1 MILQDTYKRT
11 IEKFSAFKVSDPKN
25 FDFPAEKY
33 SKFKFGSTNI
43 AREFGYTL
51 ADRFINQLF
60 KFSYT
65 GTPIVVLPSAY
76 SHIPTA
82 SYFMTIHFIDKLNQ
96 FLFDNGFSPVETG
109 KIHRSVTYRED
120 YGDMTAGERYN
131 LIKGDKFHIDEALL
145 KNKILIF
152 LDDIKITG
160 THERIIIKMLD
171 DFNIQN
177 HCYMLY
183 FAELT
188 DPGICPKTENYLNH
202 FFVKEISDLNS
213 IISQDDFEFNTRI
226 VKYILNSNH
235 ESCRQFLQ
243 CQSQS
248 FINELYFNALGN
260 EYYKFPEYLANLLE
274 IKALLSDYPESD
286 N

>member
-1 MILQDTYKRT
+1 MILKDTYKRT
-11 IEKFSAFKVSDPKN
+11 IEKFSAYQISDPMN

-33 SKFKFGSTNI
+33 SKFKFGSTHI

-51 ADRFINQLF
+51 ADHFINQLF
-60 KFSYT
+60 KFSYS
-65 GTPIVVLPSAY
+65 GKPIVVLPSAY

-96 FLFDNGFSPVETG
+96 FLYENGFSPVETG
-109 KIHRSVTYRED
+109 KISRSVTYRED
-120 YGDMTAGERYN
+120 YGDMTAEERYN
-131 LIKGDKFHIDEALL
+131 LIKGDKFHIDETQL

-160 THERIIIKMLD
+160 THERVIIKMLD
-171 DFNIQN
+171 DFDIQN

-188 DPGICPKTENYLNH
+188 DPAICPKTENYLNH
-202 FFVKEISDLNS
+202 FFVKKISDLQS
-213 IISQDDFEFNTRI
+213 IINQDDFEFNTRI
-226 VKYILNSNH
+226 VKYILNSNNLAC
-235 ESCRQFLQ
+235 SRFLQ
-243 CQSQS
+243 DQSQM
-248 FINELYFNALGN
+248 FIDKLYYKAIGN
-260 EYYKFPEYLANLLE
+260 EYYKFPEYETNLLAIE
-274 IKALLSDYPESD
+274 ELVS

>member
-1 MILQDTYKRT
+1 MILKDTYKRT
-11 IEKFSAFKVSDPKN
+11 IEKFSAFQISDPMN

-33 SKFKFGSTNI
+33 SKFKFGSTHI

-51 ADRFINQLF
+51 ADHFINKLF
-60 KFSYT
+60 KFSYS
-65 GTPIVVLPSAY
+65 GKPIVVLPSAY

-96 FLFDNGFSPVETG
+96 FLYENSFSPVETG
-109 KIHRSVTYRED
+109 KISRSVTYRED
-120 YGDMTAGERYN
+120 YGDMTADERYN
-131 LIKGDKFHIDEALL
+131 LIKGDKFHIDETQL

-160 THERIIIKMLD
+160 THERVIIKMLD
-171 DFNIQN
+171 DFDIQN

-188 DPGICPKTENYLNH
+188 DPAICPKTENYLNH
-202 FFVKEISDLNS
+202 FFVKKISDLQS

-235 ESCRQFLQ
+235 LACSRFLQ
-243 CQSQS
+243 DQSQM
-248 FINELYFNALGN
+248 FIDKLYYMAIGN
-260 EYYKFPEYLANLLE
+260 EYYKFAEYKANLLAIE
-274 IKALLSDYPESD
+274 KLVSDYPES
-286 N
+286 

>member
-1 MILQDTYKRT
+1 MILRDTYKRT
-11 IEKFSAFKVSDPKN
+11 IEKFSAFQVSDPRN

-51 ADRFINQLF
+51 ADRFINQRF
-60 KFSYT
+60 KFSYN
-65 GTPIVVLPSAY
+65 GEPIVVLPSAY

-82 SYFMTIHFIDKLNQ
+82 SCFMTFHFIDKLNL
-96 FLFDNGFSPVETG
+96 FLHENGYAPAETG

-120 YGDMTAGERYN
+120 YGDMSADERYN
-131 LIKGDKFHIDEALL
+131 LIKGDKFHIDELFL
-145 KNKILIF
+145 RNKMLIF

-160 THERIIIKMLD
+160 THERIIIRMLD
-171 DFNIQN
+171 DFGIHN

-188 DPGICPKTENYLNH
+188 DPAICPKTENYLNH
-202 FFVKEISDLNS
+202 FFVKDLSDLQHIVN
-213 IISQDDFEFNTRI
+213 QDDFEFNTRI
-226 VKYILNSNH
+226 VKYILNSNP
-235 ESCRQFLQ
+235 EACRKFLENQ
-243 CQSQS
+243 TNS
-248 FINELYFNALGN
+248 FINKLYYKALGN
-260 EYYKFPEYLANLLE
+260 EYYKFPEYKANLLT
-274 IKALLSDYPESD
+274 IKELKS

>member
-1 MILQDTYKRT
+1 MILKDTYKRT
-11 IEKFSAFKVSDPKN
+11 IEKFSAFQVSDPKN

-33 SKFKFGSTNI
+33 SKFKFGSTCI

-60 KFSYT
+60 KFSYE
-65 GTPIVVLPSAY
+65 GEPIVVMPSAY

-82 SYFMTIHFIDKLNQ
+82 SCFMSFHFIDKLNL
-96 FLFDNGFSPVETG
+96 FLYKNGYAPVETG

-120 YGDMTAGERYN
+120 YGEMSAEERFN
-131 LIKGDKFHIDEALL
+131 LIKGDKFQIDDLLL
-145 KNKILIF
+145 KNKMQIF
-152 LDDIKITG
+152 IDDIKITG

-171 DFNIQN
+171 DFGIHN

-188 DPGICPKTENYLNH
+188 DPAICPKTENYLNH
-202 FFVKEISDLNS
+202 FFVKDISDLQS
-213 IISQDDFEFNTRI
+213 IIDQPDFEFNTRI

-235 ESCRQFLQ
+235 EACRKFLEIQ
-243 CQSQS
+243 TGS
-248 FINELYFNALGN
+248 FINELYFKALGN
-260 EYYKFPEYLANLLE
+260 EYYKFTEYSVNLLA
-274 IKALLSDYPESD
+274 IESLVTKYSESE

>member
-1 MILQDTYKRT
+1 MILEDTYKRT
-11 IEKFSAFKVSDPKN
+11 IEKFSAFQVSDPKE

-33 SKFKFGSTNI
+33 SKFKFGSTHI
-43 AREFGYTL
+43 AREFGHTL
-51 ADRFINQLF
+51 ADRFINQMF
-60 KFSYT
+60 KFSYS
-65 GTPIVVLPSAY
+65 GDPIVVLPSAY

-82 SYFMTIHFIDKLNQ
+82 SYFMTIHFINKLNQ
-96 FLFDNGFSPVETG
+96 FLYENDYAPVETG
-109 KIHRSVTYRED
+109 KISRSVTYRED
-120 YGDMTAGERYN
+120 YGEMTAVERYN

-171 DFNIQN
+171 DFDIHN

-188 DPGICPKTENYLNH
+188 DPVICPKTENYLNH
-202 FFVKEISDLNS
+202 FFVKNLSDLHS
-213 IISQDDFEFNTRI
+213 IINHDDFEFNTRI

-235 ESCRQFLQ
+235 EECHKFLQ
-243 CQSQS
+243 CQSKT
-248 FINELYFNALGN
+248 FINTLYYNALGN
-260 EYYKFPEYLANLLE
+260 EYYKFPEYITNLRAIE
-274 IKALLSDYPESD
+274 ALVSE
-286 N
+286 

>member
-1 MILQDTYKRT
+1 MILKDTYKRT
-11 IEKFSAFKVSDPKN
+11 TEKFSAFNVTDPKN

-33 SKFKFGSTNI
+33 SKFKFGSTDI

-51 ADRFINQLF
+51 ADRFINQFF

-65 GTPIVVLPSAY
+65 GKPIVVLPSAY

-82 SYFMTIHFIDKLNQ
+82 SYFMTIHFVDKLNQ
-96 FLFDNGFSPVETG
+96 FLYKNGYSPAETG

-120 YGDMTAGERYN
+120 YGEMTAEERYN

-145 KNKILIF
+145 HNKILIF

-171 DFNIQN
+171 DFDIQN

-188 DPGICPKTENYLNH
+188 DPAICPKTENYLNH
-202 FFVKEISDLNS
+202 FFVKELYDLQS
-213 IISQDDFEFNTRI
+213 IINQDDFEFNTRI

-235 ESCRQFLQ
+235 NACRIFLKNQ
-243 CQSQS
+243 KQL
-248 FINELYFNALGN
+248 FINTLYYKALGN
-260 EYYKFPEYLANLLE
+260 EYYKFPEYTVNLLLIE
-274 IKALLSDYPESD
+274 EMVSV
-286 N
+286 